1 MNGNKHPNNHI
12 SRDPRREQHLERQQQ
27 QQLWHDGTMLSLP
40 TQHGY
45 PLPTI
50 QVAFHSPSLPS
61 SVAQQS
67 DLSFAGNRGVKMTNT
82 NLFNGNIMNSAADM
96 TVVVQRVDFQD
107 GLKRNNLIAEYDDQE
122 NNSNTALNSIE
133 NELNHIKHPDEKS
146 ESKEDNSA
154 DLNHG
159 SGLSNFFDSPA
170 MSTTWNSSPSGYHHH
185 HHHSKNSRDNNSRN
199 AEDETHPPPIS
210 TFYYCRPPPIP
221 MSGTVPVPIISDE
234 SIQIYKLP
242 RRVRAKKCFHDS
254 NHHNIYMDQSIPNPN
269 PEEIHDKYWAQRRR
283 LFSRFDRG
291 IRLDAEGWY
300 SVTPEIIADHV
311 ASEMS
316 RMIPLLMKSRQQREM
331 MQFSSPLSAHP
342 SGRGG
347 DPWGVQPSSS
357 WMVQGGG
364 GGVGQPPQLFQLQ
377 PRQGTLRQDQQY
389 HMQQQQQ
396 QPLPPLLTQMRSSM
410 PLENS
415 GIVLLD
421 AFCGCGGNS
430 IAFAKLHQDETPLSM
445 VVCVDLDRKK
455 LRMAARNASIYEIPR
470 DKIIFVQSDSL
481 HVLSNCYQNGKL
493 ILQKRDATLG
503 PSTLF
508 ERVDGYLIGGLEL
521 LPEHIDIV
529 FMDPPWGGVS
539 YNSLGSEGYDLV
551 KNMKIPYG
559 GGRHGE
565 AQVDASNEGETGYA
579 NGADL
584 LRMAAS
590 ATSTRMVMYD
600 IPRNTNRI
608 SLGKAALA
616 AGYRGN
622 IRLDEHYLN
631 GRLKT
636 ATAYLGCDH
645 LHLLSPI

>member
-1 MNGNKHPNNHI
+1 MPMAGTAASVPSPLALI
-12 SRDPRREQHLERQQQ
+12 AQGSVQVYRIPRRIH
-27 QQLWHDGTMLSLP
+27 
-40 TQHGY
+40 
-45 PLPTI
+45 
-50 QVAFHSPSLPS
+50 
-61 SVAQQS
+61 
-67 DLSFAGNRGVKMTNT
+67 
-82 NLFNGNIMNSAADM
+82 
-96 TVVVQRVDFQD
+96 
-107 GLKRNNLIAEYDDQE
+107 
-122 NNSNTALNSIE
+122 
-133 NELNHIKHPDEKS
+133 
-146 ESKEDNSA
+146 
-154 DLNHG
+154 
-159 SGLSNFFDSPA
+159 
-170 MSTTWNSSPSGYHHH
+170 
-185 HHHSKNSRDNNSRN
+185 
-199 AEDETHPPPIS
+199 
-210 TFYYCRPPPIP
+210 
-221 MSGTVPVPIISDE
+221 
-234 SIQIYKLP
+234 
-242 RRVRAKKCFHDS
+242 AKKCFHNL
-254 NHHNIYMDQSIPNPN
+254 NHHNIYMDQSMPNPR
-269 PEEIHDKYWAQRRR
+269 PHEIHDKYWAQRRR

-291 IRLDAEGWY
+291 IQLDAEGWY
-300 SVTPEIIADHV
+300 SVTPELIADHV

-316 RMIPLLMKSRQQREM
+316 KMIPYLLKSKQQRRR
-331 MQFSSPLSAHP
+331 MQPLL
-342 SGRGG
+342 SGWGG
-347 DPWGVQPSSS
+347 QSSS
-357 WMVQGGG
+357 LGVMQGGG
-364 GGVGQPPQLFQLQ
+364 GGGMLSSESTLFPWQS
-377 PRQGTLRQDQQY
+377 
-389 HMQQQQQ
+389 QQQQQ
-396 QPLPPLLTQMRSSM
+396 LQPLPQLLTQSSKM
-410 PLENS
+410 TVDNA

-430 IAFAKLHQDETPLSM
+430 IAFAKLGQTETPLSM
-445 VVCVDLDRKK
+445 VVCVDLDRTK

-493 ILQKRDATLG
+493 VLQKRHAALG

-539 YNSLGSEGYDLV
+539 YNSLGMEGYDLV

-565 AQVDASNEGETGYA
+565 AQVDASNEGETGFA

-600 IPRNTNRI
+600 IPKNTNKT

-645 LHLLSPI
+645 QHLIVAT